1 MKSLLIASEEAPRL
15 EIFCPMLNYVF
26 KDMGLKT
33 RLKITDL
40 EIIPVQ
46 KMGKFK
52 WEYEIKVKNTVLPFR
67 RIIVKII
74 TGSTSITDHNVY
86 LLDNPSLFMRYSPLY
101 CFEETKSTFK
111 DSNNT
116 FVGQRAIKFIEVAR
130 RFPNA
135 KRVMLYSVSFDVNDI
150 GVDTAS
156 YKDLTLL
163 KTLGVDI
170 VTLHKG
176 SLLGIQ
182 VPKVCSIRELLEM
195 YPYQEIDNMV
205 RFCLMQT
212 KEDISIQAKLDKG
225 EKEGKGKISHDPNV
239 GKVILVAAVLRHLKY
254 KGKINVVSHGVEYLS
269 PSANT
274 KFTNN
279 ADFLGIHLDG
289 VYEPKKLS
297 TIKGDFCYPAEG
309 EKNVSILLEQIA
321 IKSNFQVLFVNHA
334 SGELG
339 YIEIG
344 GVKIKVPKSMRRPDL
359 ALFDKDS
366 NTLFLIEAENFKN
379 YKKGIEQL
387 KTFKN
392 FEKVLVEKLN
402 IPTLKVVS
410 GIALHGGQKDSK
422 QKVLVHLTEDG
433 TLYVNGKELEDL
445 SGSIKNLLVG

>member
-1 MKSLLIASEEAPRL
+1 
-15 EIFCPMLNYVF
+15 
-26 KDMGLKT
+26 
-33 RLKITDL
+33 
-40 EIIPVQ
+40 
-46 KMGKFK
+46 
-52 WEYEIKVKNTVLPFR
+52 
-67 RIIVKII
+67 
-74 TGSTSITDHNVY
+74 
-86 LLDNPSLFMRYSPLY
+86 
-101 CFEETKSTFK
+101 
-111 DSNNT
+111 
-116 FVGQRAIKFIEVAR
+116 
-130 RFPNA
+130 
-135 KRVMLYSVSFDVNDI
+135 
-150 GVDTAS
+150 
-156 YKDLTLL
+156 
-163 KTLGVDI
+163 
-170 VTLHKG
+170 
-176 SLLGIQ
+176 
-182 VPKVCSIRELLEM
+182 
-195 YPYQEIDNMV
+195 MV
-205 RFCLMQT
+205 RFSLIQT

-279 ADFLGIHLDG
+279 ADFLGIYLDG

-321 IKSNFQVLFVNHA
+321 IKSNLQVLFVNHA

-344 GVKIKVPKSMRRPDL
+344 GVKYKVPKSMRRPDL
-359 ALFDKDS
+359 VLFDKDS

-379 YKKGIEQL
+379 YKKGIAQL

-410 GIALHGGQKDSK
+410 GVALHGGQKDNSK